1 MEFDSGIKIIPAQNK
16 PKADP
21 EKQSPEPIK
30 TFETFLKDKQVKGFV
45 LTPPIVGLAGEN
57 FISISVAKNVNDNRY
72 TLTFISKETMQIV
85 IFDGVTGKGEPPV
98 AFSRNDSDFPL
109 PTLTP
114 QNISEGISRI
124 ANPDKKKIPHNP
136 NLRLA

>member
-1 MEFDSGIKIIPAQNK
+1 MEFDSGVKIVPVQNK
-16 PKADP
+16 PKVDP
-21 EKQSPEPIK
+21 KKQSPEPIK
-30 TFETFLKDKQVKGFV
+30 TFEIFLKDEQVKGFV
-45 LTPPIVGLAGEN
+45 LTPPIVGLAGEK

-98 AFSRNDSDFPL
+98 AFSRDNSEFPL

-114 QNISEGISRI
+114 QNISDGISRI
-124 ANPDKKKIPHNP
+124 ANPDKKITPRNP